1 MQQIFASPTRN
12 FLQRNG
18 FVMVSN
24 LLLEFQQEL
33 EISDL
38 EMAFII
44 KVMKNRPGYAIT
56 DAELDPTVSSKT
68 LSRRRTG
75 LKAKGLLNYSIIKKQ
90 DPYTGYFATVGIC
103 YDLSKL
109 EEKLQMISNEI
120 DKENCKEI
128 EKDIEKNNYIIDN
141 DNTLNKFKSDWENY
155 YGKKYNISSE
165 EIKWFNN
172 LSEEDKKCITVIFS
186 YFEENNLFDKLT
198 PRLSLFMKVKFRFA
212 ELKKYYN
219 SMLER
224 VREEIIEDEKEQ
236 LRIKEAEEIEKI
248 TNEEFSKYYEN
259 KMDNFI
265 CYKAFERIVGRYYGK
280 EIPKRLLEQ
289 AYNNNKKYERK

>member
-90 DPYTGYFATVGIC
+90 DPYTGYFSTVGIC

-128 EKDIEKNNYIIDN
+128 EKDIEKNNYVIDN
-141 DNTLNKFKSDWENY
+141 DDTLNKFKSDWENY
-155 YGKKYNISSE
+155 YGKKYNISAE
-165 EIKWFNN
+165 ETKWFNN
-172 LSEEDKKCITVIFS
+172 LSEEDKKCISVIFS
-186 YFEENNLFDKLT
+186 YFEENDLFDKLT

-212 ELKKYYN
+212 ELKKHYN
-219 SMLER
+219 GLKEAM
-224 VREEIIEDEKEQ
+224 VEDEKEEM
-236 LRIKEAEEIEKI
+236 RIRETEEIEEI
-248 TNEEFSKYYEN
+248 TDKEFSKYYSS

-265 CYKAFERIVGRYYGK
+265 CYKAFERIVGRFYGK
-280 EIPKRLLEQ
+280 GEIPKRLLEQ
-289 AYNNNKKYERK
+289 AYKDNKKYERK

>member
-90 DPYTGYFATVGIC
+90 DLYTGYFSTVG
-103 YDLSKL
+103 S
-109 EEKLQMISNEI
+109 
-120 DKENCKEI
+120 
-128 EKDIEKNNYIIDN
+128 
-141 DNTLNKFKSDWENY
+141 
-155 YGKKYNISSE
+155 
-165 EIKWFNN
+165 
-172 LSEEDKKCITVIFS
+172 
-186 YFEENNLFDKLT
+186 
-198 PRLSLFMKVKFRFA
+198 
-212 ELKKYYN
+212 
-219 SMLER
+219 
-224 VREEIIEDEKEQ
+224 
-236 LRIKEAEEIEKI
+236 
-248 TNEEFSKYYEN
+248 
-259 KMDNFI
+259 
-265 CYKAFERIVGRYYGK
+265 
-280 EIPKRLLEQ
+280 
-289 AYNNNKKYERK
+289 